1 MKIGSAADF
10 VIRFR
15 AAVVAAAFAVVCAAA
30 VIVSRADF
38 AENIYD
44 AVPKSDAVI
53 QSHIWANKI
62 FNRADALF
70 FDIEKS
76 ANAPAFADELAA
88 RLAKVDGVSR
98 VSGAGASA
106 RFDPRILAYVPAVFD
121 ARTAESL
128 SQKLTESALEERF
141 LALKKAVLGN
151 DYAAK
156 FALKYDALGVF
167 AAVAQNLKAHALPAG
182 VSTEGARIVSAS
194 GGSYLVVAEGSFAC
208 SDSVRSARL
217 VADVLEILGELK
229 TRYPDVRASFA
240 GGYRVAADN
249 AAIAKADS
257 FKCLW
262 LTIAVMAVLCAFSFG
277 NRVFALVAPLP
288 SVFGSAVAFAVVCA
302 FFPTV
307 SAVSVAFAGIAIGV
321 SIDYAIHVLSAID
334 ARSGEYRAADARAD
348 FAGLARP
355 IAVVSATTAAA
366 FALMSCFGG
375 SGFLQLGIFGVA
387 GIFVSAAASL
397 LLPALLSGMR
407 LKKRARRT
415 LPEMAGVALAR
426 FSQSK
431 ISLVVFVL
439 LTVFAAANVSKV
451 GFNGDLSSFNIRTD
465 AARADYDCIR
475 KNWGGVLGGKSVV
488 LRAENFGA
496 LLAAKARLDAFFESR
511 GIAVSGLQ
519 TALQPARIQREN
531 AERWRAFFAD
541 SGLRSRA
548 ERACKKAGLNF
559 ERIYSAYEKNPEIVA
574 DAAAFAASPLA
585 EAMRGCVRADGEVCA
600 LSASFEAPDGFDAPA
615 FAAALA
621 QAVPEA
627 SLIDAAYL
635 GARIADISFDWL
647 VKFAIAAFVFAGVY
661 LFAVYGRSVRA
672 VAAVLVPVAVGLF
685 WSFGA
690 MGFFGIQIN
699 IINSVFV
706 VFAVCMAQD
715 YAVFV
720 FNGVRRGG
728 GLARVFAPVFLSA
741 ATTVSAFGVLCVSKH
756 PVINGLGAASAVS
769 IFGIFLACACLAER
783 ISRYGKKS

>member
-1 MKIGSAADF
+1 MNIRAATDF
-10 VIRFR
+10 VMRFK
-15 AAVVAAAFAVVCAAA
+15 AAVVATAVAVACAAA
-30 VIVSRADF
+30 VVVSRADF

-70 FDIEKS
+70 FDVEKS
-76 ANAPAFADELAA
+76 ANAPAFVDELAA
-88 RLAKVDGVSR
+88 RLAKVEGISR
-98 VSGAGASA
+98 VSGAASSA
-106 RFDPRILAYVPAVFD
+106 KFDPRILAYVPAVFD
-121 ARTAESL
+121 AAAAESL
-128 SQKLTESALEERF
+128 SQKLTESALAERF
-141 LALKKAVLGN
+141 LSLKKAVLGN

-167 AAVAQNLKAHALPAG
+167 AAAAQNLKTRALPAG
-182 VSTEGARIVSAS
+182 VSTEGSRIVSAS

-208 SDSVRSARL
+208 SDSGRSGRL
-217 VADVLEILGELK
+217 VADVLKILEELK
-229 TRYPDVRASFA
+229 ARYPDVSAAFA

-288 SVFGSAVAFAVVCA
+288 SLFGSAVAFAVVCA
-302 FFPTV
+302 FSPTV

-334 ARSGEYRAADARAD
+334 ARSGEYSAADARAD
-348 FAGLARP
+348 FASLARP
-355 IAVVSATTAAA
+355 IGVVSATTAAA
-366 FALMSCFGG
+366 FALMLCFGG
-375 SGFLQLGIFGVA
+375 DGFLQLGIFGVA

-397 LLPALLSGMR
+397 TLPALLSGMR
-407 LKKRARRT
+407 LKNRVRRT
-415 LPEMAGVALAR
+415 LPEIAGAALAR
-426 FSQSK
+426 FSRSRL
-431 ISLVVFVL
+431 SLVVFVL
-439 LTVFAAANVSKV
+439 LSVFAAANVSKV
-451 GFNGDLSSFNIRTD
+451 GFNGDLSSFNIRTA

-475 KNWGGVLGGKSVV
+475 KNWDGVLGGKSVV
-488 LRAENFGA
+488 LRAENFGE
-496 LLAAKARLDAFFESR
+496 LLAAKERLDVFFESR
-511 GIAVSGLQ
+511 GIAASGLQ
-519 TALQPARIQREN
+519 TALQPVRIQREN

-541 SGLRSRA
+541 PALR
-548 ERACKKAGLNF
+548 ERVRDACKKAGLNF
-559 ERIYSAYEKNPEIVA
+559 GRIYSAYEKNPEMLA
-574 DAAAFAASPLA
+574 DTAAFAASPLA
-585 EAMRGCVRADGEVCA
+585 EIMRGCVRADGGVCA
-600 LSASFEAPDGFDAPA
+600 LSASFAPPEGFDAPA

-621 QAVPEA
+621 RSVPEA
-627 SLIDAAYL
+627 SLVDAAYL
-635 GARIADISFDWL
+635 GSRIADISFEWL
-647 VKFAIAAFVFAGVY
+647 AKFAAAAFAFAGVY
-661 LFAVYGRSVRA
+661 LFAVYGCCVRA
-672 VAAVLVPVAVGLF
+672 VAAVLIPVAVGLF